1 MVDIYSYRQCFYKA
15 NGWGMNNIL
24 NILYKQNDV
33 YGKNSVK
40 TTLLHYHIAYYLG
53 ILIRDDIDNTNKTW
67 AYYTEKYNLINLYN
81 RLMCF
86 GINLNKILNC
96 IGLPNVVNI
105 NPKNNDCLPPAQP
118 SAIVLNTSDWNVL
131 YLTGGTFTV
140 SNVPGVTYTWTVPS
154 YLQINTGQGTN
165 SIFCSANIDA
175 PLIAEGEPFT
185 AIVIVT
191 PSNGCGKGVRQT
203 YTISNVD

>member
-1 MVDIYSYRQCFYKA
+1 
-15 NGWGMNNIL
+15 
-24 NILYKQNDV
+24 
-33 YGKNSVK
+33 
-40 TTLLHYHIAYYLG
+40 
-53 ILIRDDIDNTNKTW
+53 
-67 AYYTEKYNLINLYN
+67 
-81 RLMCF
+81 
-86 GINLNKILNC
+86 
-96 IGLPNVVNI
+96 
-105 NPKNNDCLPPAQP
+105 
-118 SAIVLNTSDWNVL
+118 
-131 YLTGGTFTV
+131 
-140 SNVPGVTYTWTVPS
+140 VPGVTYTWTVPS